1 MDLHNGQSSGVSMTN
16 GMMTEDS
23 KNGILNNNMR
33 PPVIPLD
40 KQRLQELVQE
50 VDPNEHLEEEVEDVL
65 LSLADDFIDSL
76 VTSSCMIA
84 KHRKS
89 NTLEVKDVQLAL
101 EKNWNMW
108 IPGFGVDGVVG
119 VYSGTTGTGQ
129 GTGAAANAA
138 ANSKPKKCFTT
149 EAHKQR
155 LALIKKAIKKF

>member
-1 MDLHNGQSSGVSMTN
+1 MTN
-16 GMMTEDS
+16 GTMSEDT
-23 KNGILNNNMR
+23 KNGILNNIPR

-40 KQRLQELVQE
+40 KQRLQELVHE

-129 GTGAAANAA
+129 GTGAAATAA

-155 LALIKKAIKKF
+155 LALIKKTIKKF

>member
-1 MDLHNGQSSGVSMTN
+1 MDLHNDQHAGASMTN
-16 GMMTEDS
+16 GTMSEDT
-23 KNGILNNNMR
+23 KNGILNNIPR

-40 KQRLQELVQE
+40 KQRLQELVHE

-129 GTGAAANAA
+129 GTGAAATAA

-155 LALIKKAIKKF
+155 LALIKKTIKKF